1 MKYNSILIVDDSET
15 SRMIIKRCFTI
26 AGYDEMEVFEAED
39 GLKALS
45 FLSDKKV
52 DLIVSDLKMPKMD
65 GTTFIKKLRLNES
78 CAETPIMI
86 ISSIGNEALED
97 SLKEYNIMA
106 IVKKPVSPAKIIN
119 VMEAE

>member
-1 MKYNSILIVDDSET
+1 MAYNSLLIVDDSET

-26 AGYDEMEVFEAED
+26 AGYDDIDVYEAED

-45 FLSDKKV
+45 FLSTNSV

-65 GTTFIKKLRLNES
+65 GTTFVKKLRLDSRNM
-78 CAETPIMI
+78 ETPVII
-86 ISSIGNEALED
+86 ISSIGNEAIEE
-97 SLKEYNIMA
+97 SLKEYNVLA

-119 VMEAE
+119 LMEDE